1 MLVFT
6 RKRQEAIVIGDGIE
20 IRVLRIGREG
30 VRIGVSAPPS
40 VRYIA
45 AKSTIRSAQRTSRPR
60 HFLWRLA
67 TSPIRCAAS
76 CGARPTRIRTLDD
89 LPRLAG

>member
-1 MLVFT
+1 VLVFT

-40 VRYIA
+40 VSVHRREIYDQIRAENEQA
-45 AKSTIRSAQRTSRPR
+45 AALPVAPGDLADHVRRIVRRVPDTHPDPR
-60 HFLWRLA
+60 
-67 TSPIRCAAS
+67 
-76 CGARPTRIRTLDD
+76 
-89 LPRLAG
+89 